1 MPKKFTFHLSLHY
14 QKNYTTNAPL
24 LPTIKTKNQRPLN
37 KTKNCILFILSTKK
51 IQKYFKNPRMQCKLV
66 HHTGIIRTTVKV
78 SSFFYIKKLIVKF
91 NNFSTN
97 KIIKNIFKFYIYCFL
112 TYHTFV

>member
-51 IQKYFKNPRMQCKLV
+51 RIQKSFKNPRMQCKLV

-78 SSFFYIKKLIVKF
+78 SSFFYMKK
-91 NNFSTN
+91 T
-97 KIIKNIFKFYIYCFL
+97 YC
-112 TYHTFV
+112 